1 MNLLLNPSPQM
12 PIHTEIST
20 LVPMPASPLALKK
33 RRILIL
39 SSLTGWGH
47 KRVAEALAEAF
58 QACGDESCEFVVHI
72 ENVLEKSNVV
82 NQGLSGL
89 YNWFLRYA
97 QPWMFLYYH
106 FINLFHL
113 SHQPLLLEPM
123 TPYAKCLYAEH
134 QPDILISVH
143 PMMQYFG
150 GILQRIHAK
159 THDSTLPLFTVVSD
173 PCYGFWNDWVR
184 ANVTHYF
191 TATKGAT
198 QQLYDYG
205 VKASDISEL
214 GLPTMPH
221 AKTWT
226 ASEKQSMRRA
236 VWGDRATQLTLFFN
250 AGWAGGGTIERLF
263 KAFLAS
269 DVASDINIVFQAGA
283 NKPLQKRV
291 KALVDQHPDAS
302 VLLATAEDDMLN
314 LYALA
319 DAIVTKPGAATVFE
333 SLHHGVPLLIDR
345 QERLMPQEEGTAE
358 WLLAQGA
365 ESCIAHAGALIQT
378 IQHWLSVP
386 TDRHAMSLE
395 AKRLSRQTSAEA
407 LCASILNKVS
417 RR

>member
-1 MNLLLNPSPQM
+1 MNLLLNPPPQM
-12 PIHTEIST
+12 PIQTEIST
-20 LVPMPASPLALKK
+20 LIPFPVLPLALKK

-58 QACGDESCEFVVHI
+58 QAYSDESCTFEVHI
-72 ENVLEKSNVV
+72 ENVLEKSNLV

-106 FINLFHL
+106 FINHFHL
-113 SHQPLLLEPM
+113 SHQPILLEPM
-123 TPYAKCLYAEH
+123 TPYAKRLYAEH

-159 THDSTLPLFTVVSD
+159 KHKSSMPFFTVVSD

-184 ANVTHYF
+184 SNVTHYF
-191 TATKGAT
+191 TATAGASL
-198 QQLYDYG
+198 QLHDYG
-205 VKASDISEL
+205 IEATDISEL

-221 AKTWT
+221 TKRWT
-226 ASEKQSMRRA
+226 SAEKQVMRLA
-236 VWGDRATQLTLFFN
+236 VWGDQASRLTLFFN

-269 DVASDINIVFQAGA
+269 DVANEINIIFQAGA
-283 NKPLQKRV
+283 NQPLQRRV
-291 KALVDQHPDAS
+291 KALVNQHPDAS

-333 SLHHGVPLLIDR
+333 SLHHGVPLLIDQ

-365 ESCIAHAGALIQT
+365 GACIAHADALIQT

-386 TDRHAMSLE
+386 TERHAMSLE
-395 AKRLSRQTSAEA
+395 AKRLCRQSSAEA

-417 RR
+417 TI